1 MVNYCKEINHFALYK
16 KSQARQRRIKAWK
29 ATRDDL
35 NAILAITGG
44 GVLIWIII
52 ALAYTLGAK

>member
-1 MVNYCKEINHFALYK
+1 MNYCKEINHFALYK
-16 KSQARQRRIKAWK
+16 KKQAKQRRIKAWK

-35 NAILAITGG
+35 SAIMAITGA
-44 GVLIWIII
+44 GVLIWITI